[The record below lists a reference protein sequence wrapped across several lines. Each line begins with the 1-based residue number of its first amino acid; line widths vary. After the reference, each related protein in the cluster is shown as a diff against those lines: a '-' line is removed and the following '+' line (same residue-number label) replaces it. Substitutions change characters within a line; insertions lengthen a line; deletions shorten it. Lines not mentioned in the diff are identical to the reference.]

1 MQNLYRMIKQEACL
15 NLINYV
21 KSGDDLKIIKNANK
35 ILDSIQNLKEPLN
48 YETVNLI
55 NNLNTNLFLGKE
67 KSSSSDLTLKE
78 FLKSLQRFVKK
89 GEVITMQYRC

>member
-1 MQNLYRMIKQEACL
+1 MIKQEACL
-15 NLINYV
+15 NLISYV

-67 KSSSSDLTLKE
+67 KSSASDLTLKE